1 MLVTIKKQT
10 QPDVVSANLVLY
22 SKEEN
27 DKMLNDPELKEKL
40 NNGDLY
46 LSSELLNENNNGVL
60 MEPETLYN
68 IGIVKEIRYDSIDVV
83 MDYKN
88 YNKYINDIENGILV
102 AGMRM
107 GVDDTVID
115 DNGIMLLK
123 GIKITCFDL
132 IYDNTNKDIY
142 YEMQTPRES
151 FRNLFNK
158 LYRKNKSY
166 MSRMDSAEIL
176 QLYNK
181 DLNGY
186 KNIENLNEKEVF
198 EECVKNPWYFFRN
211 VFKFN
216 TFNGPSNYNINIG
229 TYGIIDA
236 FINDH
241 DLIQYIPRQ
250 KGSTTTLIGIFIYI
264 KYFTKYIAE
273 YKTRDPYMIN
283 IKIKECEDLIPKK
296 LLDYAQNNIDNMDLP
311 SKRVVLW
318 DEFEFIINENAFPEP
333 EENTLHL
340 GASVFNRGLNEYTIN
355 KIMENYS
362 KNYDKEF
369 MKNNIT
375 DYKEVMT
382 DDEFNEICKALNNDV
397 DIINAEIKLVK

>member
-10 QPDVVSANLVLY
+10 QPDVASANLVLY

-27 DKMLNDPELKEKL
+27 DKMLNNPELQERL
-40 NNGDLY
+40 NNGTLY
-46 LSSELLNENNNGVL
+46 LSSELLEGNGPIIR
-60 MEPETLYN
+60 EPDP
-68 IGIVKEIRYDSIDVV
+68 ISRVGIVKEIRDDSIDVE
-83 MDYKN
+83 MNDKN
-88 YNKYINDIENGILV
+88 YKKYIYNIESGVLV

-107 GVDDTVID
+107 GVKDTVID
-115 DNGIMLLK
+115 DDGIMLLK
-123 GIKITCFDL
+123 DIELSGFDL
-132 IYDNTNKDIY
+132 IYDNPKDKY
-142 YEMQTPRES
+142 YEMQTPNKS
-151 FRNLFNK
+151 FRQLFSK
-158 LYRKNKSY
+158 LYKKNDSY
-166 MSRMDSAEIL
+166 LDRMNAAEAM

-181 DLNGY
+181 NLNGY
-186 KNIENLNEKEVF
+186 KNINDLNEREVF

-216 TFNGPSNYNINIG
+216 SFDGPKNYDVNIG
-229 TYGIIDA
+229 TYCIIDA
-236 FINDH
+236 FINNIG
-241 DLIQYIPRQ
+241 LIQYIPRQ

-264 KYFTKYIAE
+264 KYFTKYTAE

-283 IKIKECEDLIPKK
+283 MRIKECEDLIPKK

-318 DEFEFIINENAFPEP
+318 DEFEFIINKNLFPEP
-333 EENTLHL
+333 EEDTLHL

-362 KNYDKEF
+362 KNYDNEC
-369 MKNNIT
+369 MRYSVT

-382 DDEFNEICKALNNDV
+382 DDEFNKTCKLLNNDE
-397 DIINAEIKLVK
+397 DIINSEIKLVR

>member
-88 YNKYINDIENGILV
+88 YNQYINDIENGILV

-216 TFNGPSNYNINIG
+216 TFNGQSNYNINIG

-236 FINDH
+236 FINDY

-340 GASVFNRGLNEYTIN
+340 GASVFNSSLSEYTIN

-362 KNYDKEF
+362 KKYDKEF

>member
-10 QPDVVSANLVLY
+10 QPDVASANLVLY

-27 DKMLNDPELKEKL
+27 DKMLNNPELQERL
-40 NNGDLY
+40 NNGTLY
-46 LSSELLNENNNGVL
+46 LSSELLEGNGPIIR
-60 MEPETLYN
+60 EPDPMSRV
-68 IGIVKEIRYDSIDVV
+68 GIVKEIRDDSIDVE
-83 MDYKN
+83 MNDKN
-88 YNKYINDIENGILV
+88 YKKYIYNIESGVLV

-107 GVDDTVID
+107 GVKDTVID
-115 DNGIMLLK
+115 DDGIMLLK
-123 GIKITCFDL
+123 DIELSGFDL
-132 IYDNTNKDIY
+132 IYDNPKDKY
-142 YEMQTPRES
+142 YEMQTPNKS
-151 FRNLFNK
+151 FRQLFSK
-158 LYRKNKSY
+158 LYKKNDSY
-166 MSRMDSAEIL
+166 LDRMNAAEAM

-181 DLNGY
+181 NLNGY
-186 KNIENLNEKEVF
+186 KNINDLNEREVF

-211 VFKFN
+211 IFKFN
-216 TFNGPSNYNINIG
+216 SFDGPKNYDVNIG
-229 TYGIIDA
+229 TYCIIDA
-236 FINDH
+236 FINNIG
-241 DLIQYIPRQ
+241 LIQYIPRQ

-264 KYFTKYIAE
+264 KYFTKCTAE

-283 IKIKECEDLIPKK
+283 MRIKECEDLIPKK

-318 DEFEFIINENAFPEP
+318 DEFEFIINENLFPEP

-362 KNYDKEF
+362 KNYDNEC
-369 MKNNIT
+369 MRYSIT

-382 DDEFNEICKALNNDV
+382 DDEFNKTCKLLNNDE
-397 DIINAEIKLVK
+397 DIINSEIKLVR

>member
-10 QPDVVSANLVLY
+10 QPDVASANLVLY

-27 DKMLNDPELKEKL
+27 DKMLNNPELQERL
-40 NNGDLY
+40 NNGTLY
-46 LSSELLNENNNGVL
+46 LSSELLEGNGPIIR
-60 MEPETLYN
+60 EPDPMSRV
-68 IGIVKEIRYDSIDVV
+68 GIVKEIRDDSIDVE
-83 MDYKN
+83 MNDKN
-88 YNKYINDIENGILV
+88 YKKYIYNIESEVLV

-107 GVDDTVID
+107 GVKDTVID
-115 DNGIMLLK
+115 DDGIMLLK
-123 GIKITCFDL
+123 DIELSGFDL
-132 IYDNTNKDIY
+132 IYDNPKDKY
-142 YEMQTPRES
+142 YEMQTPNKS
-151 FRNLFNK
+151 FRQLFSK
-158 LYRKNKSY
+158 LYKKNDSY
-166 MSRMDSAEIL
+166 LDRMNAAEAM

-181 DLNGY
+181 NLNGY
-186 KNIENLNEKEVF
+186 KNINDLNEREVF

-216 TFNGPSNYNINIG
+216 SFDGPKNYDVNIG
-229 TYGIIDA
+229 TYCIIDA
-236 FINDH
+236 FINNIG
-241 DLIQYIPRQ
+241 LIQYIPRQ
-250 KGSTTTLIGIFIYI
+250 KGSTTTIIGIFIYI

-283 IKIKECEDLIPKK
+283 IRIKECEDLIPKK

-318 DEFEFIINENAFPEP
+318 DEFEFIINENAFPKP

-340 GASVFNRGLNEYTIN
+340 GASVFNSSLSEYTIN

-382 DDEFNEICKALNNDV
+382 DDEFNEICKALNNNV

>member
-10 QPDVVSANLVLY
+10 QPDVASANLVLY

-27 DKMLNDPELKEKL
+27 DKMLNNPELQERL
-40 NNGDLY
+40 NNGTLY
-46 LSSELLNENNNGVL
+46 LSSELLEGNGPIIR
-60 MEPETLYN
+60 EPDPMSRV
-68 IGIVKEIRYDSIDVV
+68 GIVKEIRDDSIDVE
-83 MDYKN
+83 MNDKN
-88 YNKYINDIENGILV
+88 YKKYIYNIESGVLV

-107 GVDDTVID
+107 GVNDTVID
-115 DNGIMLLK
+115 DDGIMLLK
-123 GIKITCFDL
+123 DIELSGFDL
-132 IYDNTNKDIY
+132 IYDNPKDKY
-142 YEMQTPRES
+142 YEMQTPNKS
-151 FRNLFNK
+151 FIQLFSK
-158 LYRKNKSY
+158 LYKKNDSY
-166 MSRMDSAEIL
+166 LDRMNAAEAM

-181 DLNGY
+181 NLNGY
-186 KNIENLNEKEVF
+186 KNINDLNEREVF

-216 TFNGPSNYNINIG
+216 SFDGPKNYDVNIG
-229 TYGIIDA
+229 TYCIIDA
-236 FINDH
+236 FINNIG
-241 DLIQYIPRQ
+241 LIQYIPRQ

-283 IKIKECEDLIPKK
+283 MRIKECEDLIPKK

-318 DEFEFIINENAFPEP
+318 DEFEFIINENLFPEP

-362 KNYDKEF
+362 KNYDNEC
-369 MKNNIT
+369 MRYSIT

-382 DDEFNEICKALNNDV
+382 DDEFNKTCKLLNNDE
-397 DIINAEIKLVK
+397 DIINSEIKLVR

>member
-10 QPDVVSANLVLY
+10 QPDVASANLVLY

-27 DKMLNDPELKEKL
+27 DKMLNNPELQERL
-40 NNGDLY
+40 NNGTLY
-46 LSSELLNENNNGVL
+46 LSSELLEGNGPIIR
-60 MEPETLYN
+60 EPDP
-68 IGIVKEIRYDSIDVV
+68 ISRVGIVKEIRDDSIDVE
-83 MDYKN
+83 MNDKN
-88 YNKYINDIENGILV
+88 YKKYIYNIESGVLV

-107 GVDDTVID
+107 GVKDTVID
-115 DNGIMLLK
+115 DDGIMLLK
-123 GIKITCFDL
+123 DIELSGFDL
-132 IYDNTNKDIY
+132 IYDNPKDKY
-142 YEMQTPRES
+142 YEMQTPNKS
-151 FRNLFNK
+151 FRQLFSK
-158 LYRKNKSY
+158 LYKKNDSY
-166 MSRMDSAEIL
+166 LDRMNAAEEM

-181 DLNGY
+181 NLNGY
-186 KNIENLNEKEVF
+186 KNINDLNEREVF

-216 TFNGPSNYNINIG
+216 SFDGPKNYDVNIG
-229 TYGIIDA
+229 TYCIIDA
-236 FINDH
+236 FINNIG
-241 DLIQYIPRQ
+241 LIQYIPRQ

-264 KYFTKYIAE
+264 KYFTKYTAE

-283 IKIKECEDLIPKK
+283 MRIKECEDLIPKK

-318 DEFEFIINENAFPEP
+318 DEFEFIINENLFPEP

-340 GASVFNRGLNEYTIN
+340 GTSVFNRGLNEYTIN

-362 KNYDKEF
+362 KNYDNEC
-369 MKNNIT
+369 MRYSIT

-382 DDEFNEICKALNNDV
+382 DDEFNKTCKLLNNDE
-397 DIINAEIKLVK
+397 DIINSEIKLVR

>member
-10 QPDVVSANLVLY
+10 QPDVASANLVLY

-27 DKMLNDPELKEKL
+27 DKMLNNPELQERL
-40 NNGDLY
+40 NNDTLY
-46 LSSELLNENNNGVL
+46 LSSELLEGNRPIIR
-60 MEPETLYN
+60 EPDPMSRV
-68 IGIVKEIRYDSIDVV
+68 GIVKEIRDDSIDVE
-83 MDYKN
+83 MNDENYK
-88 YNKYINDIENGILV
+88 KYVHRIESGVLV

-107 GVDDTVID
+107 GVKNTVID
-115 DNGIMLLK
+115 DDGIMLLK
-123 GIKITCFDL
+123 GIELSGFDL
-132 IYDNTNKDIY
+132 IYDNYHKDKY
-142 YEMQTPRES
+142 YEMQTPNKS
-151 FRNLFNK
+151 FIQLFSK
-158 LYRKNKSY
+158 LYKKKDSY
-166 MSRMDSAEIL
+166 LDRMNAAEVM

-181 DLNGY
+181 NLNGY
-186 KNIENLNEKEVF
+186 KNINDLNEREVF

-216 TFNGPSNYNINIG
+216 SFDGPKNYDVNIG
-229 TYGIIDA
+229 TYSIIDA
-236 FINDH
+236 FINNVG
-241 DLIQYIPRQ
+241 LIQYIPRQ

-264 KYFTKYIAE
+264 KYFTKYTAE

-283 IKIKECEDLIPKK
+283 MRIKECEDLIPKK

-318 DEFEFIINENAFPEP
+318 DEFEFIINENLFPEP

-362 KNYDKEF
+362 KNYDNEC
-369 MKNNIT
+369 MKYSLT

-382 DDEFNEICKALNNDV
+382 DDEFTEICNLLNNNE
-397 DIINAEIKLVK
+397 DIINAEIKLVR

>member
-10 QPDVVSANLVLY
+10 QPDVASANLVLY

-27 DKMLNDPELKEKL
+27 DKMLNNPELQEKL
-40 NNGDLY
+40 NNGTLY
-46 LSSELLNENNNGVL
+46 LSSELLEGNGPIIR
-60 MEPETLYN
+60 EPDPMSRV
-68 IGIVKEIRYDSIDVV
+68 GIVKEIRDDSIDVE
-83 MDYKN
+83 MNDKN
-88 YNKYINDIENGILV
+88 YKKYIYNIESGVLV

-107 GVDDTVID
+107 GVKDTVID
-115 DNGIMLLK
+115 DDGIMLLK
-123 GIKITCFDL
+123 DIELSGFDL
-132 IYDNTNKDIY
+132 IYDNPKDKY
-142 YEMQTPRES
+142 YEMQTPNKS
-151 FRNLFNK
+151 FRQLFSK
-158 LYRKNKSY
+158 LYKKNDSY
-166 MSRMDSAEIL
+166 LDRMNAAEEM

-181 DLNGY
+181 NLNGY
-186 KNIENLNEKEVF
+186 KNINDLNEREVF

-216 TFNGPSNYNINIG
+216 SFDGPKNYDVNIG
-229 TYGIIDA
+229 TYCIIDA
-236 FINDH
+236 FINNIG
-241 DLIQYIPRQ
+241 LIQYIPRQ
-250 KGSTTTLIGIFIYI
+250 KGSTITLIGIFIYI
-264 KYFTKYIAE
+264 KYFTKYTAE

-283 IKIKECEDLIPKK
+283 MRIKECEDLIPKK

-318 DEFEFIINENAFPEP
+318 DEFEFIINENLFPEP

-362 KNYDKEF
+362 KNYDNEC
-369 MKNNIT
+369 MRYSVT

-382 DDEFNEICKALNNDV
+382 GDEFNKTCKLLNNDE
-397 DIINAEIKLVK
+397 DIINSEIKLVR

>member
-10 QPDVVSANLVLY
+10 QPDVASANLVLY

-27 DKMLNDPELKEKL
+27 DKMLNNPELQERL
-40 NNGDLY
+40 NNGTLY
-46 LSSELLNENNNGVL
+46 LSSELLEGNGPIIR
-60 MEPETLYN
+60 EPDPMSRV
-68 IGIVKEIRYDSIDVV
+68 GIVKEIRDDSIDVE
-83 MDYKN
+83 MNDKN
-88 YNKYINDIENGILV
+88 YKKYIYNIESGVLV

-107 GVDDTVID
+107 GVKDTVID
-115 DNGIMLLK
+115 DDGIMLLK
-123 GIKITCFDL
+123 DIELSGFDL
-132 IYDNTNKDIY
+132 IYDNPKDKY
-142 YEMQTPRES
+142 YEMQTPNKS
-151 FRNLFNK
+151 FRQLFSK
-158 LYRKNKSY
+158 LYKKNDSY
-166 MSRMDSAEIL
+166 LDRMNAAEAM

-181 DLNGY
+181 NLNGY
-186 KNIENLNEKEVF
+186 KNINDLNEREVF

-216 TFNGPSNYNINIG
+216 SFDGPKNYDVNIG
-229 TYGIIDA
+229 TYCIIDA
-236 FINDH
+236 FINNIG
-241 DLIQYIPRQ
+241 LIQYIPRQ

-264 KYFTKYIAE
+264 KYFTKYTAE

-283 IKIKECEDLIPKK
+283 MRIKECEDLIPKK

-340 GASVFNRGLNEYTIN
+340 GASVFNSSLSEYTIN

-382 DDEFNEICKALNNDV
+382 DDEFNEICKALNNNV
-397 DIINAEIKLVK
+397 DIINAEIKLVR

>member
-10 QPDVVSANLVLY
+10 QPDVASANLVLY

-27 DKMLNDPELKEKL
+27 DKMLNNPELQEKL
-40 NNGDLY
+40 NNGTLY
-46 LSSELLNENNNGVL
+46 LSSELLEGNGPIIR
-60 MEPETLYN
+60 EPDPMSR
-68 IGIVKEIRYDSIDVV
+68 IGIVKEIRDDSIDVE
-83 MDYKN
+83 MNDKN
-88 YNKYINDIENGILV
+88 YKKYIYNIESGVLV

-107 GVDDTVID
+107 GVKDTVID
-115 DNGIMLLK
+115 DDGIMLLK
-123 GIKITCFDL
+123 DIELSGFDL
-132 IYDNTNKDIY
+132 IYDNPKDKY
-142 YEMQTPRES
+142 YEMQTPNKS
-151 FRNLFNK
+151 FRQLFSK
-158 LYRKNKSY
+158 LYKKNDSY
-166 MSRMDSAEIL
+166 LDRMNAAEEM

-181 DLNGY
+181 NLNGY
-186 KNIENLNEKEVF
+186 KNINDLNEREVF

-216 TFNGPSNYNINIG
+216 SFDGPKNYDVNIG
-229 TYGIIDA
+229 TYCIIDA
-236 FINDH
+236 FINNIG
-241 DLIQYIPRQ
+241 LIQYIPRQ
-250 KGSTTTLIGIFIYI
+250 KGSTITLIGIFIYI
-264 KYFTKYIAE
+264 KYFTKYTAE

-283 IKIKECEDLIPKK
+283 MRIKECEDLIPKK

-318 DEFEFIINENAFPEP
+318 DEFEFIINENLFPEP

-362 KNYDKEF
+362 KNYDNEC
-369 MKNNIT
+369 MRYSVT

-382 DDEFNEICKALNNDV
+382 GDEFNKTCKLLNNDE
-397 DIINAEIKLVK
+397 DIINSEIKLVR